1 MVHIFYSKQ
10 DSYRNSWSA
19 AHMEFTTYFYVHT
32 DTCKTHLLLSPSLY
46 LFVSL
51 FMHRALDPQRVI
63 QLACVR
69 DYKLTSLTRER
80 AT

>member
-1 MVHIFYSKQ
+1 
-10 DSYRNSWSA
+10 
-19 AHMEFTTYFYVHT
+19 MEFTTYFYVHT
-32 DTCKTHLLLSPSLY
+32 DTCKTHLLLSPSFS

-69 DYKLTSLTRER
+69 DYKLTSPT
-80 AT
+80 